1 MTMLTAGTFLYVAVQ
16 VIAVCQCLDSF
27 YCCSPCLTLS
37 MAGDVMACLTCS
49 FLIFIYSVI
58 KAGASWHC
66 ILATYDFNLL
76 LVLLVVLVKSS
87 KFKACMTKVTVREHQ
102 VLMPE

>member
-1 MTMLTAGTFLYVAVQ
+1 MRRGGWLNCACMGAAVTMLTAGTFLYVAVQ

-27 YCCSPCLTLS
+27 YYCSPCLTLP

-66 ILATYDFNLL
+66 ILATYDFNLSLELEL
-76 LVLLVVLVKSS
+76 LVNALES
-87 KFKACMTKVTVREHQ
+87 FN
-102 VLMPE
+102 

>member
-1 MTMLTAGTFLYVAVQ
+1 
-16 VIAVCQCLDSF
+16 
-27 YCCSPCLTLS
+27 

-66 ILATYDFNLL
+66 ILATYDFNLSL
-76 LVLLVVLVKSS
+76 ELV
-87 KFKACMTKVTVREHQ
+87 HQ
-102 VLMPE
+102 P

>member
-1 MTMLTAGTFLYVAVQ
+1 
-16 VIAVCQCLDSF
+16 
-27 YCCSPCLTLS
+27 

-66 ILATYDFNLL
+66 ILATYDFNLSL
-76 LVLLVVLVKSS
+76 ALGLVY
-87 KFKACMTKVTVREHQ
+87 
-102 VLMPE
+102 

>member
-1 MTMLTAGTFLYVAVQ
+1 
-16 VIAVCQCLDSF
+16 
-27 YCCSPCLTLS
+27 

-66 ILATYDFNLL
+66 ILATYDFNLSL
-76 LVLLVVLVKSS
+76 ELVTWPCDTVMIYVGMHVLSMLYHCCC
-87 KFKACMTKVTVREHQ
+87 A
-102 VLMPE
+102 